1 MAGGESQIE
10 QYLPVTGP
18 NGLILEFTRDHPDGE
33 QISRKLRKD
42 AHQVLRRWLAWDQK
56 SNHVYR

>member
-1 MAGGESQIE
+1 M
-10 QYLPVTGP
+10 TDP

-42 AHQVLRRWLAWDQK
+42 AHQVLRRWLAWDHK
-56 SNHVYR
+56 SNHVDR